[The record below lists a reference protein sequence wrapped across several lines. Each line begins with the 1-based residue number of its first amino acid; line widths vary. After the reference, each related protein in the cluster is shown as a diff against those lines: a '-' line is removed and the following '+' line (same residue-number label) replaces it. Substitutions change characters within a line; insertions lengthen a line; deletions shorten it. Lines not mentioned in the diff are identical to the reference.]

1 MYLTSEKI
9 AQAKRLIQTAPFDAW
24 LVFVRETT
32 GGGDPVLPL
41 ILEGGLTWQ
50 SALVITKSG
59 KSAAILGNY
68 DADPL
73 KASGDWDE
81 VIPYVQGIREPLVE
95 WLRKELPAGAKIG
108 INFSTNDVK
117 ADGLTHGMFQL
128 LSRYLD
134 GTGFSLVS
142 AEELV
147 MALRGQKTP
156 EEIKLIQAAI
166 AEGDRIFEKIGS
178 WIVDR
183 PSEREVYDR
192 VHGLMRERGLGFGW
206 DPAGDPI
213 VNTGP
218 DSMIG
223 HGVPNAKLRPEPGH
237 IFHVDLGVIK
247 DGYSSDIQR
256 CWYVADKEPLPDEVR
271 KALDA
276 VNAAI
281 DAGAQTLKP
290 GVSGW
295 EVDAA
300 ARRAITGAGYEE
312 YHHALG
318 HQVGRS
324 AHDGGAILGPKW
336 DRYGQTPII
345 PIQKDE
351 VYTLELGVILPGR
364 GYLGIEEIVVVT
376 DDGCRFLSVR
386 QLDMPIV
393 RLAETGY
400 TPFA

>member
-1 MYLTSEKI
+1 MNLTSEKI
-9 AQAKRLIQTAPFDAW
+9 AQAKQLIRTAPFDAW
-24 LVFVRETT
+24 LIFVRETA
-32 GGGDPVLPL
+32 GGSDPVLPL
-41 ILEGGLTWQ
+41 LLEGGLTWQ
-50 SALVITKSG
+50 SALVITKGG

-95 WLRKELPAGAKIG
+95 WLKRELPAGAPIG
-108 INFSTNDVK
+108 VNYSQNDVK

-128 LSRYLD
+128 LSGYLE
-134 GTGFSLVS
+134 GTGFSLTS
-142 AEELV
+142 AEEMV

-156 EEIKLIQAAI
+156 QELHRIRHAI
-166 AEGDRIFEKIGS
+166 AEGDKLFAEIGD
-178 WIVDR
+178 WIADR
-183 PSEREVYDR
+183 PSEKEVFDR
-192 VHGLMRERGLGFGW
+192 VHGLMKERGLGFGW

-218 DSMIG
+218 NSMIG

-256 CWYVADKEPLPDEVR
+256 CWYVAESEGLPDDVR
-271 KALDA
+271 DALNA
-276 VNAAI
+276 VNSAI
-281 DAGAQTLKP
+281 DAGAETLRP

-295 EVDAA
+295 QVDAA
-300 ARRAITGAGYEE
+300 ARAAITAAGYDE
-312 YHHALG
+312 YQHALG

-336 DRYGQTPII
+336 DRYGQTPIM
-345 PIQKDE
+345 PIKEGE
-351 VYTLELGVILPGR
+351 VYTLELGVILPER

-376 DDGCRFLSVR
+376 EDGCEFLSVR
-386 QLDMPIV
+386 QLEMPIV
-393 RLAETGY
+393 RMAETGF